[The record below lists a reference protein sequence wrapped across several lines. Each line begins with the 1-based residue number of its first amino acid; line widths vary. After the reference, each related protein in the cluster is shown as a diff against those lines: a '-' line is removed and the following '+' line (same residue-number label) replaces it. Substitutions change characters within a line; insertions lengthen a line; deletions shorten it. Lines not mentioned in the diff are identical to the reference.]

1 MVGVVGH
8 YHKED
13 ELGVTDNTVTVADGW
28 GNFLV
33 VVVLDRLSEGLKKD
47 FFMERCLI
55 RNRTNIGILNS
66 NT

>member
-1 MVGVVGH
+1 MVGH
-8 YHKED
+8 YYEED
-13 ELGVTDNTVTVADGW
+13 ELGVADNTVAVADGG

-55 RNRTNIGILNS
+55 RNRTNIGVLNS